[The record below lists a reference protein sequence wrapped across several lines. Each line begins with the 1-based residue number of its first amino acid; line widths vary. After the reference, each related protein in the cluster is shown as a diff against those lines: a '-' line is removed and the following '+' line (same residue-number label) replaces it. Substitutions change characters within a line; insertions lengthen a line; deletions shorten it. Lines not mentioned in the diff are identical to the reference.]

1 MSTNHLPLS
10 TAMLLV
16 LVRWMLPIVNK
27 QKLDEKGPVN
37 ETKMTAALQRVI
49 GKEPTFDDL
58 QDIERGNV
66 VTNFD
71 RVGIEIPDNVAG
83 LIVDFLASWT
93 PELPHCNQPHCGLP
107 SLVARG
113 KRLDK
118 SMKPGDVCPHC
129 NAGTLTVTVRNDLI
143 LNWVVGSMVP
153 KDQRFHNL
161 TGMQVP
167 IQEADLRGE
176 TAPGLLAMLD
186 QKEVSIGKFLRYLLV
201 DARHSVPNVRGEAV
215 ACLEAIG
222 PTGVI
227 VRRFAGFALGG
238 LVDQAKA
245 MVEGTVVK
253 KVETGTG
260 TGASADLSITIYERL
275 SEAAESQM
283 EAAFMY
289 ADIQT
294 QYLPKDS
301 PSSRALAA
309 VRMCMANRT
318 LDQLVTAMQ
327 RAGIPTH
334 GLLQETGAGKPPLK
348 DLYKILAKIWDDYR
362 SWRRTLGDVGMQTS
376 GVNFGNNAEDFWS
389 EVVQKAQL
397 THGLVN
403 ALIDLAMEEAPAHRN
418 KLLPYRQ

>member
-260 TGASADLSITIYERL
+260 ANEPLTPLLTLDDTRQVPGPELRTICMAIED
-275 SEAAESQM
+275 AFQDESSL
-283 EAAFMY
+283 ARVVRYGLDKNLNAIAPGYNVLNLVTY
-289 ADIQT
+289 A
-294 QYLPKDS
+294 K
-301 PSSRALAA
+301 SRGELGELLRAMRKENSGNATLAA
-309 VRMCMANRT
+309 ATR
-318 LDQLVTAMQ
+318 
-327 RAGIPTH
+327 
-334 GLLQETGAGKPPLK
+334 
-348 DLYKILAKIWDDYR
+348 
-362 SWRRTLGDVGMQTS
+362 
-376 GVNFGNNAEDFWS
+376 
-389 EVVQKAQL
+389 
-397 THGLVN
+397 
-403 ALIDLAMEEAPAHRN
+403 
-418 KLLPYRQ
+418 PYGF